1 MNRRTFIYSSVIPL
15 LGTIMRGPSKSY
27 GITSDPAGDFD
38 PIVKR
43 KNLKEP
49 VIIKSL
55 DLYEKNGNWFIRAR
69 SKDGAEG
76 WSVGHPKK
84 MELSQLV
91 FTKVISPYMQNKDA
105 RYIDRL
111 VDGVYLH
118 NSNYKMQG
126 QLFWVALA
134 AAEFAIID
142 LLGKTAM
149 CSAAELLGGQKRKN
163 VDLYVA
169 NNHRTKNVHDS
180 LRQIIK
186 SVNSINAK
194 ALKFK
199 VGGRMNVVDTV
210 PNRTEEL
217 IPMVAESLGDKCTL
231 YADANSS
238 YLSVNKAIE
247 VGKILESNGVALY
260 EEPVPFDY
268 LNDTKRV
275 AEALNIPVAWG
286 EQESSQWRF
295 NWMIKNSG
303 VRIFQP
309 DLFYYGRLIRSLRVA
324 KMAED
329 KGLNCT
335 PHISG
340 GGLGFLYMGIF
351 ASCCSNPGPYQEY
364 KGLTNEFPWESTG
377 DKIKIKN
384 GSMTS
389 PNGYGIGVNIDPDY
403 LAKINIIR

>member
-27 GITSDPAGDFD
+27 GITLDPAGDFD
-38 PIVKR
+38 PIVKH

-91 FTKVISPYMQNKDA
+91 FTKVISPYMKNKDA

-199 VGGRMNVVDTV
+199 VGGRMKVVDTV

-238 YLSVNKAIE
+238 
-247 VGKILESNGVALY
+247 
-260 EEPVPFDY
+260 
-268 LNDTKRV
+268 
-275 AEALNIPVAWG
+275 
-286 EQESSQWRF
+286 
-295 NWMIKNSG
+295 
-303 VRIFQP
+303 
-309 DLFYYGRLIRSLRVA
+309 
-324 KMAED
+324 
-329 KGLNCT
+329 
-335 PHISG
+335 
-340 GGLGFLYMGIF
+340 
-351 ASCCSNPGPYQEY
+351 
-364 KGLTNEFPWESTG
+364 
-377 DKIKIKN
+377 
-384 GSMTS
+384 
-389 PNGYGIGVNIDPDY
+389 
-403 LAKINIIR
+403 

>member
-1 MNRRTFIYSSVIPL
+1 M
-15 LGTIMRGPSKSY
+15 
-27 GITSDPAGDFD
+27 
-38 PIVKR
+38 
-43 KNLKEP
+43 
-49 VIIKSL
+49 IIKSL

-91 FTKVISPYMQNKDA
+91 FTKVISPYMKNKDA

-194 ALKFK
+194 ALKCK
-199 VGGRMNVVDTV
+199 VGGRMIVVDTV

-303 VRIFQP
+303 VRIFQH
-309 DLFYYGRLIRSLRVA
+309 DLFYYGGLIRSLRVA
-324 KMAED
+324 KMAEE

-335 PHISG
+335 PHISS

>member
-27 GITSDPAGDFD
+27 GITLDPAGDFA
-38 PIVKR
+38 PIVKH

-169 NNHRTKNVHDS
+169 NNLS
-180 LRQIIK
+180 LI
-186 SVNSINAK
+186 
-194 ALKFK
+194 
-199 VGGRMNVVDTV
+199 
-210 PNRTEEL
+210 
-217 IPMVAESLGDKCTL
+217 
-231 YADANSS
+231 
-238 YLSVNKAIE
+238 
-247 VGKILESNGVALY
+247 
-260 EEPVPFDY
+260 
-268 LNDTKRV
+268 
-275 AEALNIPVAWG
+275 
-286 EQESSQWRF
+286 
-295 NWMIKNSG
+295 
-303 VRIFQP
+303 
-309 DLFYYGRLIRSLRVA
+309 
-324 KMAED
+324 
-329 KGLNCT
+329 
-335 PHISG
+335 HI
-340 GGLGFLYMGIF
+340 
-351 ASCCSNPGPYQEY
+351 
-364 KGLTNEFPWESTG
+364 
-377 DKIKIKN
+377 
-384 GSMTS
+384 
-389 PNGYGIGVNIDPDY
+389 
-403 LAKINIIR
+403 